1 VSSESVRSR
10 QEIIDELIKLKEAI
24 ERTLLDIREFMNN
37 LENPFNY
44 IALVTKDAKPKGI
57 EIDKEKASSIESSS
71 KASSGKDVSEISR
84 KIEKPRSK
92 KTLKAH
98 SIRDIDED
106 ELLEKLVK
114 NTLTFTKHE
123 EYEKSSDLSFINA
136 LLNIYIMIKYYGIS
150 EDRVETTLNILHNY
164 GLISRRTFRIY
175 MAALELLSE
184 IIDVRNS
191 GIEEFIKLLS
201 SIMKVNGNEV
211 MAKLLMLILSL
222 YKSYEV
228 EVI

>member
-1 VSSESVRSR
+1 MSSESVRSR

-44 IALVTKDAKPKGI
+44 IALVTREAKPKGV
-57 EIDKEKASSIESSS
+57 EINEEKASSIESSS
-71 KASSGKDVSEISR
+71 KASDGKDVSEIGR
-84 KIEKPRSK
+84 KVEKPRGK
-92 KTLKAH
+92 KILKVH
-98 SIRDIDED
+98 NTKNIDD

-114 NTLTFTKHE
+114 NALTSTKHE

-184 IIDVRNS
+184 IIDARNS

-222 YKSYEV
+222 HRSYEV
-228 EVI
+228 EVV